1 MLKYEEKNVELLKK
15 IVCSRYV
22 NRQVLIVRERRLT
35 YRRATTKRFEPV
47 TRRENASGEW
57 SVSVVTTKRT
67 FAK

>member
-1 MLKYEEKNVELLKK
+1 MKKKKFELLKK

-47 TRRENASGEW
+47 LAGKTRLANGQL
-57 SVSVVTTKRT
+57 VL
-67 FAK
+67 